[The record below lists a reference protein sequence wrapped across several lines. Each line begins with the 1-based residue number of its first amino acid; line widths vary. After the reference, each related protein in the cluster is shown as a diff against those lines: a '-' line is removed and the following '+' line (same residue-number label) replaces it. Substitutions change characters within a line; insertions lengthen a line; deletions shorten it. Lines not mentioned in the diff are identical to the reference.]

1 MRAAEKSCGTATAGE
16 ETAHFGSPSRHRRD
30 LDHPLVWMI
39 SASFKPEG
47 DILSYPMSWIPRVWT
62 FESYMKVFG
71 GKYPF
76 HLYYLNT
83 ISITFFTIL
92 GSTIV
97 SSLAAYGFSRLK
109 FPGRDKIF
117 LLYLSAIMVP
127 TQVTLIPR
135 FILFNWMGLINNHLS
150 LILPGVFNVF
160 CIFLLRQFYIQI
172 PSTYPKRRSW
182 TASEFKNIVQDHLP
196 LTKPALVTVIIL
208 QFTGHGTI
216 TRTRSSPHGKRL
228 FTLLLGLNNFIDEF
242 GQDYGP

>member
-1 MRAAEKSCGTATAGE
+1 
-16 ETAHFGSPSRHRRD
+16 
-30 LDHPLVWMI
+30 
-39 SASFKPEG
+39 
-47 DILSYPMSWIPRVWT
+47 MSWIPRVWT

-172 PSTYPKRRSW
+172 PFDLSEAAIVDG
-182 TASEFKNIVQDHLP
+182 ASEFKIWYKIILP

-208 QFTGHGTI
+208 QFTWTWNDYENPLI
-216 TRTRSSPHGKRL
+216 FLTDKRL
-228 FTLLLGLNNFIDEF
+228 FTLLIGLNNFIDEF
-242 GQDYGP
+242 GQDYGPMMAASVVSLIPAAVIFMAGQKYFIQGVISSGIKG